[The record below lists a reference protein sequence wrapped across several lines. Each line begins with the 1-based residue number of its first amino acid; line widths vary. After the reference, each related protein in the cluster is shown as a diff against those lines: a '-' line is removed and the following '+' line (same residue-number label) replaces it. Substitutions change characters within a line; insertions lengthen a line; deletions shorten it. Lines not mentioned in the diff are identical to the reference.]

1 MHACKCVK
9 VRFEFN
15 RLVRGYFLVDQ
26 LDHFSMFTFPFA
38 AFACIGFNVLLKQ
51 FNQVFVK
58 EWVAVLE
65 LSRSQ
70 DHFYEIPKHQDVVLV
85 VHIIPHRHFVL
96 QIVHVFNSV

>member
-1 MHACKCVK
+1 
-9 VRFEFN
+9 
-15 RLVRGYFLVDQ
+15 
-26 LDHFSMFTFPFA
+26 MFTFPFA

-70 DHFYEIPKHQDVVLV
+70 DHFHEIPKHQDVVLV